1 MNIKILS
8 WVLRDTALVVV
19 EFINKLQPSSILE
32 AKIWDPNSGSPLS
45 GLVWFGLCAGK
56 DPQNLNFYH
65 MPLACF
71 KYYLIMLSVSNRR
84 VLNIFCHVLVHFT
97 EFQSRRCGKNLQILL
112 MNNHK
117 RSTAI
122 LLNNSC

>member
-45 GLVWFGLCAGK
+45 GLVWFGLVYVQEK
-56 DPQNLNFYH
+56 IH
-65 MPLACF
+65 R
-71 KYYLIMLSVSNRR
+71 I
-84 VLNIFCHVLVHFT
+84 
-97 EFQSRRCGKNLQILL
+97 
-112 MNNHK
+112 
-117 RSTAI
+117 
-122 LLNNSC
+122 